1 MPNFRWKLKKYRF
14 SDPYQISQTPFPSL
28 PICPLC
34 LQLKGAFSWIPFSS
48 CHIFAPR
55 PPSPPPPATLPHPTL
70 RNFGPEGWAQLL
82 FCSLKRP
89 LHNVTHTRS
98 FPSSNWTLPTMSLI
112 ISFLCNLSPSLF
124 NFKFS
129 ASLCICQ
136 NLPLLNIFSDL
147 FNPISPFLSLYSV
160 CHCLPTLCRSQHTTI
175 MFVQCSM
182 SFLVIGTGAL
192 SRPCPVAPR
201 TENQWL
207 NIKITYSFP

>member
-1 MPNFRWKLKKYRF
+1 MPAAKECIFLN
-14 SDPYQISQTPFPSL
+14 
-28 PICPLC
+28 PIFIMSHLC
-34 LQLKGAFSWIPFSS
+34 
-48 CHIFAPR
+48 

-70 RNFGPEGWAQLL
+70 RTFGPEAWAQLL

-98 FPSSNWTLPTMSLI
+98 FPSSNCTLPTMSLI

-129 ASLCICQ
+129 ASLRICQ
-136 NLPLLNIFSDL
+136 NLPLPYIVSDL

-160 CHCLPTLCRSQHTTI
+160 CHCLPTLCRSQHTII
-175 MFVQCSM
+175 MLAQCSM
-182 SFLVIGTGAL
+182 RFLVIGTGAL
-192 SRPCPVAPR
+192 RRPCPVAPR
-201 TENQWL
+201 TENQGL